1 MTNDLEV
8 IDEQVLSYS
17 GPAHSQRTINYNPIF
32 PILTC
37 EVELD
42 LPLDL
47 INADALKLAG
57 DAKNYEGGFT
67 TFFDRPEVEK
77 ITHMNGLR
85 QSIYSVAVHYANE
98 ADYQLNLEKCSVD
111 LWVNVMRKGGYHPP
125 HIHPRSTFSG
135 TFYSLVSEATSPLIL
150 LNPTN
155 PFRMH
160 DPQPKQNKQSPFS
173 AENYMLRPKQGYLY
187 LWPSWIEHFVPEMG
201 AEEDRISFSFNV
213 DFLPLGA

>member
-1 MTNDLEV
+1 MTNDLAV
-8 IDEQVLSYS
+8 TDQVLSYS
-17 GPAHSQRTINYNPIF
+17 GPSGPQRTINYNPIF
-32 PILTC
+32 PVLTC

-67 TFFDRPEVEK
+67 TFFNRPDVDK

-85 QSIYSVAVHYANE
+85 QAIYSIAVHYASE
-98 ADYQLNLEKCSVD
+98 ADYELNIEKCSVD
-111 LWVNVMRKGGYHPP
+111 LWVNVMKRGGYHPP

-135 TFYSLVSEATSPLIL
+135 TFYSLVKETTSPLVI

-160 DPQPKQNKQSPFS
+160 DPQPKQDQQSPFS
-173 AENYMLRPKQGYLY
+173 AANYLIQPKQGYLY
-187 LWPSWIEHFVPEMG
+187 MWPSWLEHFVPEMTTD
-201 AEEDRISFSFNV
+201 EDRISFSFNI
-213 DFLPLGA
+213 DFLPVGA